1 MREVERIFQLDPEPP
16 VRGNLNDYILE
27 TVQSRDLRWFSFFL
41 HHYENRLNG
50 RVRRFLLR
58 EGLDRY
64 DPERFL
70 DYKMGC
76 VLAMLD
82 CLQGYDPAQGA
93 DFLTYA
99 HHFIGNALLT
109 CRMQEEAGSFENVDE
124 YKAVRG
130 IAWLYNQSGQSEQAA
145 IQKYVQKNGCTE
157 ETAAKFLALAK
168 QNRSR
173 VPFYQTIQEAD
184 SEETGEEVA
193 VDDSWN
199 YTDILW
205 NGAQAEKIQRAF
217 EKLNFREQT
226 LLEKRLALCM
236 TCGRVSS
243 WKNRPTFEELAVLF
257 EGSTA
262 SGAERAYRKATE
274 KLTLLD
280 GGVAQVEIAVLQAQ
294 RLVGV
299 AAAVDLERQ
308 LVVAAAAEHLDL
320 RGHDLN
326 VAGGLLGVFA
336 RALAHGALHGDRG
349 LLVER
354 LDDLHHVLGLDDD
367 LRRAVE
373 IAQNDESKVVAHDAH
388 VFHPAAERDGFA
400 AVGKAQLAA
409 GMSSG
414 LHHSMFLLSV

>member
-16 VRGNLNDYILE
+16 VLENMNDYIIE
-27 TVQSRDLRWFSFFL
+27 AVRSRELRWFSFFL
-41 HHYENRLNG
+41 HCYENRLNG

-82 CLQGYDPAQGA
+82 CLREYDPAQGA

-145 IQKYVQKNGCTE
+145 IQKYAQKNGCTE

-274 KLTLLD
+274 KLTLLAAAE
-280 GGVAQVEIAVLQAQ
+280 GAVRAVRIKQKAKTK
-294 RLVGV
+294 RKKKI
-299 AAAVDLERQ
+299 AAAVYEYQADCDGEWGEISLDFETST
-308 LVVAAAAEHLDL
+308 AEIL
-320 RGHDLN
+320 RLADWDTTISN
-326 VAGGLLGVFA
+326 FYARKVIQYLLGCDNDKLPKEAMFA
-336 RALAHGALHGDRG
+336 F
-349 LLVER
+349 E
-354 LDDLHHVLGLDDD
+354 
-367 LRRAVE
+367 E
-373 IAQNDESKVVAHDAH
+373 I
-388 VFHPAAERDGFA
+388 
-400 AVGKAQLAA
+400 
-409 GMSSG
+409 
-414 LHHSMFLLSV
+414 

>member
-1 MREVERIFQLDPEPP
+1 MDTAWTWELPGHCAKYSFLTEPKGLTMREVERIFQLDPEPP
-16 VRGNLNDYILE
+16 VQGNLNDYILE

-82 CLQGYDPAQGA
+82 CLREYDPAQGA

-145 IQKYVQKNGCTE
+145 IQKYAQKNGCTE
-157 ETAAKFLALAK
+157 ETAAKFLALAR

-173 VPFYQTIQEAD
+173 VPFYQTIQDED
-184 SEETGEEVA
+184 SEETGEDVSR
-193 VDDSWN
+193 DDHWD
-199 YTDILW
+199 YAEILW
-205 NGAQAEKIQRAF
+205 NGIRAEAVREAF
-217 EKLNFREQT
+217 EKLNYREQT
-226 LLEKRLALCM
+226 LLEKRNAICM
-236 TCGRVSS
+236 TCGRVSPIS
-243 WKNRPTFEELAVLF
+243 TRKTFEELAVLF

-262 SGAERAYRKATE
+262 SGAERAYRRAVDRLTE
-274 KLTLLD
+274 LL
-280 GGVAQVEIAVLQAQ
+280 VAEGAIHVI
-294 RLVGV
+294 RLKQKSKTKRKKKI
-299 AAAVDLERQ
+299 AAAIYEYQADCDGEWGEISFDFENGTAKIIRLADWDTMKTNRFANRAITY
-308 LVVAAAAEHLDL
+308 L
-320 RGHDLN
+320 LN
-326 VAGGLLGVFA
+326 CEDEKPSKETL
-336 RALAHGALHGDRG
+336 
-349 LLVER
+349 
-354 LDDLHHVLGLDDD
+354 
-367 LRRAVE
+367 
-373 IAQNDESKVVAHDAH
+373 IAFE
-388 VFHPAAERDGFA
+388 
-400 AVGKAQLAA
+400 
-409 GMSSG
+409 
-414 LHHSMFLLSV
+414 

>member
-1 MREVERIFQLDPEPP
+1 MDTAWTWELSGYCAKYSFLTEPKGLTMREVERIFQLDPEPP

-82 CLQGYDPAQGA
+82 CLWEYDPAQGA
-93 DFLTYA
+93 NFLTYA

-109 CRMQEEAGSFENVDE
+109 CRMQEETGSFENVDE

-145 IQKYVQKNGCTE
+145 IQKYAQKNGCAE

-173 VPFYQTIQEAD
+173 VPFYQTIQDED
-184 SEETGEEVA
+184 SEETGEDVSR
-193 VDDSWN
+193 DDHWD
-199 YTDILW
+199 YAEILW
-205 NGAQAEKIQRAF
+205 NGSRAETVREAF
-217 EKLNFREQT
+217 KKLNYREQT
-226 LLEKRLALCM
+226 LLEKRNAICM
-236 TCGRVSS
+236 TCGRVSPIS
-243 WKNRPTFEELAVLF
+243 SRLTFEELAVLF

-262 SGAERAYRKATE
+262 SGAERAYRKAVE
-274 KLTLLD
+274 HLACLLEEA
-280 GGVAQVEIAVLQAQ
+280 GALHMI
-294 RLVGV
+294 RLKRKSQTKRKKKI
-299 AAAVDLERQ
+299 AAAVYLYQVDNDGEWGEISFDFE
-308 LVVAAAAEHLDL
+308 AGTAEIIRLAEWDTM
-320 RGHDLN
+320 
-326 VAGGLLGVFA
+326 ASKMFA
-336 RALAHGALHGDRG
+336 T
-349 LLVER
+349 
-354 LDDLHHVLGLDDD
+354 
-367 LRRAVE
+367 
-373 IAQNDESKVVAHDAH
+373 KVVALILKNGDLQ
-388 VFHPAAERDGFA
+388 VKEFILP
-400 AVGKAQLAA
+400 V
-409 GMSSG
+409 SY
-414 LHHSMFLLSV
+414 

>member
-1 MREVERIFQLDPEPP
+1 MDTAWTWELSGHCAKYSFLTEPKGLTMREVERIFQLDPEPP

-58 EGLDRY
+58 EGLNRY

-82 CLQGYDPAQGA
+82 CLWEYDPAQGA

-109 CRMQEEAGSFENVDE
+109 CRMQEETGSFENVDE

-145 IQKYVQKNGCTE
+145 IQKYAQKNGCAE

-173 VPFYQTIQEAD
+173 VPFYQTIQDED
-184 SEETGEEVA
+184 SEETGEDVSW
-193 VDDSWN
+193 DDHWD
-199 YTDILW
+199 YAEILW
-205 NGAQAEKIQRAF
+205 NGSRAEAVREAF
-217 EKLNFREQT
+217 KKLNYREQT
-226 LLEKRLALCM
+226 LLEKRNAICM
-236 TCGRVSS
+236 TCGRVSPIS
-243 WKNRPTFEELAVLF
+243 TRLTFEELAVLF

-262 SGAERAYRKATE
+262 GGAERAYRKAVEHLACLLTE
-274 KLTLLD
+274 A
-280 GGVAQVEIAVLQAQ
+280 GVLHMI
-294 RLVGV
+294 RLKRKSQTKRKKKI
-299 AAAVDLERQ
+299 AAAVYLYQVDNDGEWGEISFDFESGT
-308 LVVAAAAEHLDL
+308 AEIIRLAEWDTM
-320 RGHDLN
+320 
-326 VAGGLLGVFA
+326 ASKMFA
-336 RALAHGALHGDRG
+336 T
-349 LLVER
+349 
-354 LDDLHHVLGLDDD
+354 
-367 LRRAVE
+367 
-373 IAQNDESKVVAHDAH
+373 KVVALILKNGDLQ
-388 VFHPAAERDGFA
+388 VKEFILP
-400 AVGKAQLAA
+400 V
-409 GMSSG
+409 SY
-414 LHHSMFLLSV
+414 

>member
-1 MREVERIFQLDPEPP
+1 MDTAWTWELSGHCAKYSFLTDPKGLTMREVEHIFQLAPEPP
-16 VRGNLNDYILE
+16 VHENPSDYIIQA
-27 TVQSRDLRWFSFFL
+27 VQSRELCWFSFFL
-41 HHYENRLNG
+41 HHYENRLNN

-64 DPERFL
+64 SPERFW

-82 CLQGYDPAQGA
+82 CLREYDPAQGT

-145 IQKYVQKNGCTE
+145 IQKYAQKNGCTE
-157 ETAAKFLALAK
+157 ETAAKFLALAR

-236 TCGRVSS
+236 TCGRVSPIS
-243 WKNRPTFEELAVLF
+243 TRLTFEELAVLF

-262 SGAERAYRKATE
+262 SGAERAYRKAVDHLACLLTE
-274 KLTLLD
+274 A
-280 GGVAQVEIAVLQAQ
+280 GVLHII
-294 RLVGV
+294 RLKRKSQTKRKKKI
-299 AAAVDLERQ
+299 AAAVYLYQVDNDGEWGE
-308 LVVAAAAEHLDL
+308 VSFDFEAGTAEIVRLAEWDTTVSK
-320 RGHDLN
+320 N
-326 VAGGLLGVFA
+326 FA
-336 RALAHGALHGDRG
+336 QKAIQYILTC
-349 LLVER
+349 
-354 LDDLHHVLGLDDD
+354 
-367 LRRAVE
+367 
-373 IAQNDESKVVAHDAH
+373 NSKLCK
-388 VFHPAAERDGFA
+388 ETT
-400 AVGKAQLAA
+400 LIYE
-409 GMSSG
+409 
-414 LHHSMFLLSV
+414 